1 MNKTGNFLFSV
12 RWEEEK
18 TWRWIPKL
26 DKNYFH
32 LKQRVGRW
40 NVTSSKNVTVHVGVL
55 VLKNNV
61 SIFRLCSQKP
71 IGEGRD
77 GWQNYRF
84 FSQRKIKNLN
94 HNRFFFFLVFKSQKS
109 LAHIESFI
117 IFLLSCCC
125 CFRPIWRRIHHLL
138 HFQIKFIF
146 TPRIF
151 FFSSKWRP
159 QFDQTNVKWKKTLHF
174 CFN

>member
-1 MNKTGNFLFSV
+1 MDFLKVEETKKQGRNVRVKESKDDVLRYSRIFFFFLVTRENDPPSPLHNTLKQWQWRRVKKNEQNGKLFVFGKVGRRKNVTMNSKVGQ
-12 RWEEEK
+12 K
-18 TWRWIPKL
+18 K
-26 DKNYFH
+26 YFH

-94 HNRFFFFLVFKSQKS
+94 HHRFFFF
-109 LAHIESFI
+109 
-117 IFLLSCCC
+117 
-125 CFRPIWRRIHHLL
+125 
-138 HFQIKFIF
+138 
-146 TPRIF
+146 
-151 FFSSKWRP
+151 
-159 QFDQTNVKWKKTLHF
+159 
-174 CFN
+174 